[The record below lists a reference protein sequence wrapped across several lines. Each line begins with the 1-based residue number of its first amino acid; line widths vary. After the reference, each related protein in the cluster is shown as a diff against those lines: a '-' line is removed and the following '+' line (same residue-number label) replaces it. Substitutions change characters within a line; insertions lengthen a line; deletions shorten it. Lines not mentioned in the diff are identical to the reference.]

1 MTSPRRE
8 DLRWHDLRHTDAVLA
23 AQTGAILAELMGRLG
38 QPHQASPCGTS
49 TQLPT
54 AALRSPD
61 GYLNWLGLRRLLDDS
76 RRIGVWPDSV
86 QVSGG
91 MLSMRLPTRCWVWLS
106 FGLQPVGHR

>member
-1 MTSPRRE
+1 MIPKAPPCRWVTSPRRE

-49 TQLPT
+49 AQLPT

-61 GYLNWLGLRRLLDDS
+61 GYLNWLGLRRWNDA
-76 RRIGVWPDSV
+76 
-86 QVSGG
+86 
-91 MLSMRLPTRCWVWLS
+91 
-106 FGLQPVGHR
+106 PVGSRQERASRGAALFAHHWADGAS